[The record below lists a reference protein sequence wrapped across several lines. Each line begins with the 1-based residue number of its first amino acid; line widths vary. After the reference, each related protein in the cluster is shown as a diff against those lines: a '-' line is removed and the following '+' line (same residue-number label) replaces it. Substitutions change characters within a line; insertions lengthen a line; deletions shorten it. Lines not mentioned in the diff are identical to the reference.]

1 MYIYLGN
8 TKVIQA
14 PATTCSKSSNKD
26 KNRSELTLLAV
37 FLCHDVRL
45 GDQHERLG
53 FKPPPDEG
61 RKKKKRRN
69 CLDLFNTDF
78 NGCVFPL
85 VGANGPHNRQ
95 KIDPLTPR
103 TRLFTESMETCD
115 VEEMGER
122 EFSSEEREKKTKN
135 FSLATEYE

>member
-1 MYIYLGN
+1 M
-8 TKVIQA
+8 
-14 PATTCSKSSNKD
+14 
-26 KNRSELTLLAV
+26 
-37 FLCHDVRL
+37 
-45 GDQHERLG
+45 
-53 FKPPPDEG
+53 
-61 RKKKKRRN
+61 
-69 CLDLFNTDF
+69 DLFNTDF

-122 EFSSEEREKKTKN
+122 EFSSEERKKKQKTFHWQQNMNEKAASTSDRLAQHGQKKKKKKN
-135 FSLATEYE
+135 LQLICLLAKVSN

>member
-1 MYIYLGN
+1 M
-8 TKVIQA
+8 
-14 PATTCSKSSNKD
+14 
-26 KNRSELTLLAV
+26 
-37 FLCHDVRL
+37 
-45 GDQHERLG
+45 
-53 FKPPPDEG
+53 
-61 RKKKKRRN
+61 
-69 CLDLFNTDF
+69 DLFNTDF

-122 EFSSEEREKKTKN
+122 EFSSEERKKKNQKTFHWQQNMNEKAAST
-135 FSLATEYE
+135 SDRLAQHGQKKKKKKICS